1 MDSKVIAVQ
10 MLENINKG
18 EVGLGEIVVATR
30 KYIEDNVRVNAELVL
45 AMAGE
50 AQFFDVAGEILT
62 AQWPNDTLEKL
73 IKLPG
78 LLELVDG
85 PIINQYREPVQ
96 VYALSLV
103 DKLLDKVF
111 GPDWFEHIQS
121 VAKNVSA
128 GK

>member
-1 MDSKVIAVQ
+1 MDSKVIAAQ

-50 AQFFDVAGEILT
+50 AQFFEVVDIMLMT
-62 AQWPNDTLEKL
+62 QWSNETLEQL
-73 IKLPG
+73 IKFPRLI
-78 LLELVDG
+78 ELIDG
-85 PIINQYREPVQ
+85 PVINQYREPAQ
-96 VYALSLV
+96 KYALSLV

-111 GPDWFEHIQS
+111 GPAWFEHIQS